1 MDFDFDF
8 SKAKNVVGSFMEE
21 FSKRTASTDEFTAYL
36 NNASLVDTTRSE
48 FQSLFVGR
56 SPEEV
61 CKTLAEQY
69 SKEGR

>member
-1 MDFDFDF
+1 MI
-8 SKAKNVVGSFMEE
+8 KKQLEE
-21 FSKRTASTDEFTAYL
+21 VRKHIEDACRRA
-36 NNASLVDTTRSE
+36 
-48 FQSLFVGR
+48 GR